1 MALGLIDGEEALFI
15 AATTLHVVGENMA
28 GRSEA
33 ARPSRDPCN
42 RLGRA
47 HLWRTGSRRR
57 VHLCTRHVDAAIF
70 GARRRRPTRVCLQRM
85 YDVADAGISWT
96 HARRPTR
103 VSFNTRMTWL

>member
-28 GRSEA
+28 GRTEA
-33 ARPSRDPCN
+33 ASPSRDPCN
-42 RLGRA
+42 RLGRG

-57 VHLCTRHVDAAIF
+57 VHLCTRHVDATISRRTQGKAD
-70 GARRRRPTRVCLQRM
+70 ARMASRA
-85 YDVADAGISWT
+85 YDVANAGISWT

-103 VSFNTRMTWL
+103 VSFHARVK